1 MSRYIDA
8 DAYAAEMKVRQDALK
23 ELIDDA
29 VAMDNWEMY
38 DGLSRE
44 FSVFVEAKL
53 TLDAMPT
60 VDAVPV
66 VRCRDCQWFDFDCP
80 MHDWTYGLHETRQ
93 NVLVC
98 NARHGLEPILSRVI
112 QNGDERPDWGPIK
125 GEVEYARMV
134 HERIMDEIKDNVSMK
149 RLEEELFVLCKEK

>member
-1 MSRYIDA
+1 MEQRLIDA
-8 DAYAAEMKVRQDALK
+8 NAYAAEMKVRQDALK

-66 VRCRDCQWFDFDCP
+66 VRCKDCQHYDGKWCLLLDMVNSDMGDWFCA
-80 MHDWTYGLHETRQ
+80 YG
-93 NVLVC
+93 
-98 NARHGLEPILSRVI
+98 
-112 QNGDERPDWGPIK
+112 ERKD
-125 GEVEYARMV
+125 GEV
-134 HERIMDEIKDNVSMK
+134 
-149 RLEEELFVLCKEK
+149 